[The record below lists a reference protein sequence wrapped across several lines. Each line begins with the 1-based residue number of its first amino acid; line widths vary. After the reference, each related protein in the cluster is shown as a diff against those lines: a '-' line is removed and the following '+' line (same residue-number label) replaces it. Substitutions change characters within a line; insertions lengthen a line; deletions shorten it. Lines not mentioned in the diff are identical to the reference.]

1 MQQEIADAHGLQ
13 AFKLDQFFL
22 MAKKTGLSGEAL
34 NDAARAMSLEYVSE
48 LIGAGNPCVVEGTWI
63 RPAQAAGLIEGEAFH
78 PVFCGFPNAEPKAH
92 LKQIWAH
99 YSESGHL
106 HWLMGKD
113 TDEALAFLGAQIE
126 DSRRLRDECKDLG
139 SRSSTSPSSRT
150 ARRRLPR
157 ISTVCW
163 PMGQGRR
170 LHRERPTPRR
180 EGRRSV
186 TRSSVCR

>member
-1 MQQEIADAHGLQ
+1 MKVCFIGGASAAGKSSVAEEIAAAHGLR

-48 LIGAGNPCVVEGTWI
+48 LIGAGNLCVVEGTWI

-126 DSRRLRDECKDLG
+126 DSRRLRQECEDLEIAFFDFSVFEDG
-139 SRSSTSPSSRT
+139 AAALT
-150 ARRRLPR
+150 AHFHSLLAD
-157 ISTVCW
+157 
-163 PMGQGRR
+163 GAG
-170 LHRERPTPRR
+170 TPA
-180 EGRRSV
+180 
-186 TRSSVCR
+186 T